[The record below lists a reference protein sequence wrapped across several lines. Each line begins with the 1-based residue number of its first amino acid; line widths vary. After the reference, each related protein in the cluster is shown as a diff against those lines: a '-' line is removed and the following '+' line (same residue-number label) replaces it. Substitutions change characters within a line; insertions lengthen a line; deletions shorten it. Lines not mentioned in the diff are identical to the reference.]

1 MKLLLTAIMATVFTR
16 LNIVFCKEKARTD
29 WRLAIKLSM
38 SLHTERSISIPT
50 SLRRLNRPTAPKL
63 LELAKSSRIV
73 CRLRNS
79 FICFFRKEF
88 IVSWSCASLK
98 IERPTFAQGHR
109 GILNSVGYDFQFSHR
124 IG

>member
-1 MKLLLTAIMATVFTR
+1 MKLLLAAIMATVFTR
-16 LNIVFCKEKARTD
+16 LNIVFCEEKARTD

-38 SLHTERSISIPT
+38 GLHTGRSISIPT

-79 FICFFRKEF
+79 FICFFHKD

-109 GILNSVGYDFQFSHR
+109 GILNSVGYDCEFSHS

>member
-1 MKLLLTAIMATVFTR
+1 MKFLFTAIMATVFTR

-38 SLHTERSISIPT
+38 GLHTGRSISIPT

-63 LELAKSSRIV
+63 LKLAKSSRIV

-79 FICFFRKEF
+79 FICFFHKD
-88 IVSWSCASLK
+88 IVSWSRASLK
-98 IERPTFAQGHR
+98 IERPTFAQRHR
-109 GILNSVGYDFQFSHR
+109 GVPNSVGYDFEFSHR